1 MDPVALDPGRM
12 GRIRI
17 FGDAEE
23 GPLGG
28 EEIPTQHLLHD
39 EEPVEVISSR
49 DGPPRHQHVA
59 LH

>member
-1 MDPVALDPGRM
+1 MDPVAFDPGRM

-28 EEIPTQHLLHD
+28 E
-39 EEPVEVISSR
+39 
-49 DGPPRHQHVA
+49 A
-59 LH
+59 KA